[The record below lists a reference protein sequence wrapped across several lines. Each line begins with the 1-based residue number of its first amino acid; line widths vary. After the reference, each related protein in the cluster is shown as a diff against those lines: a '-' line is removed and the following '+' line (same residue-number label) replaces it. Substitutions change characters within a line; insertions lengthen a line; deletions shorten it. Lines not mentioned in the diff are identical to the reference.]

1 MISGAASSSI
11 LRRVLAALCI
21 LTACTACAER
31 REAHEVLNALLW
43 MQTSAE
49 YRTLTTLT
57 YRQATAALD
66 LALGDKAWTAALE
79 QEGNFQ
85 DLPPA
90 VVLDLDETVLD
101 NQPFDGRLIKDGTRF
116 TSSRWEEWVNEADAR
131 ALPGSLEFITEA
143 QRRGIAVFFITN
155 RRAKHEALTRRN
167 LERLGLTL
175 STEPD
180 AVLSE
185 GEAPFDWP
193 SDKSSRRRYLAERY
207 RILLLIGDD
216 LRDFVV
222 GAQDTPEA
230 RMALAQHH
238 RARWG
243 VSWFLIP
250 NPMYGTWETALFPTG
265 SSDNEAL
272 AAKRAWVRER
282 P

>member
-31 REAHEVLNALLW
+31 RETHEVLNALLW

-101 NQPFDGRLIKDGTRF
+101 NQPFDGRLIKDGTKF

>member
-1 MISGAASSSI
+1 M
-11 LRRVLAALCI
+11 
-21 LTACTACAER
+21 
-31 REAHEVLNALLW
+31 NALLW

>member
-1 MISGAASSSI
+1 M
-11 LRRVLAALCI
+11 
-21 LTACTACAER
+21 
-31 REAHEVLNALLW
+31 
-43 MQTSAE
+43 
-49 YRTLTTLT
+49 
-57 YRQATAALD
+57 
-66 LALGDKAWTAALE
+66 
-79 QEGNFQ
+79 
-85 DLPPA
+85 
-90 VVLDLDETVLD
+90 
-101 NQPFDGRLIKDGTRF
+101 
-116 TSSRWEEWVNEADAR
+116 
-131 ALPGSLEFITEA
+131 
-143 QRRGIAVFFITN
+143 
-155 RRAKHEALTRRN
+155 
-167 LERLGLTL
+167 ERLGLTL